1 MKSNVEIDAAEKAL
15 LLTTARR
22 RVWLRVV
29 LLALVIAVAA
39 FALRSV
45 GPGVRYYFAGGDLKK
60 VGDVRMLR
68 AGGQKTLDLAAG
80 SFVALDD
87 LMVLHPAEGSRH
99 SFFYCPLYS
108 IVVRTP
114 QKLPQPVGRV
124 AEITIPEGLEYLLEQ
139 RLVLPENFE
148 SRMDVA
154 GWLMPLRDMP
164 GFSGPVGEYARK
176 ELKLTDEQIDAS
188 WALLDG
194 EPPAS
199 RIWDVG
205 ALVGAFVVLA
215 VAAAGL
221 AVASRALARAK
232 A

>member
-1 MKSNVEIDAAEKAL
+1 MKTNEELDAAEKAL

-22 RVWLRVV
+22 RVWFRMV
-29 LLALVIAVAA
+29 LLVLVIAVAA

-45 GPGVRYYFAGGDLKK
+45 GPGVGYYFSGGDLKK
-60 VGDVRMLR
+60 VGDIRALR
-68 AGGQKTLDLAAG
+68 AGGQKTLDVAAG
-80 SFVALDD
+80 QFVAMDN
-87 LMVLHPAEGSRH
+87 LMVMHPAEGSRH
-99 SFFYCPLYS
+99 SFFYCPIYG

-114 QKLPQPVGRV
+114 QKLPQPVGRI

-148 SRMDVA
+148 SRLDVA
-154 GWLMPLRDMP
+154 GWVMPLREMP
-164 GFSGPVGEYARK
+164 GFTGPVGEYARK
-176 ELKLTDEQIDAS
+176 ELKLTDAQIDSS

-199 RIWDVG
+199 RIWDVA

-232 A
+232 S